1 MNTVAKTRRAVITGL
16 AIAVATALLTPA
28 PAFASPVGQN
38 QTVAFSQA
46 MDLPAADYTVTGAL
60 NGTASLT
67 THLALSQSDVVS
79 AGWDDST
86 VRQGGAVNPVVTRQP
101 GAGTLTVEHTV
112 GFSGTVDVSGSSVP
126 IAFAPTVM
134 NASTPC
140 SLGADGDTATC
151 VAESADVTVVPPP
164 CPDIPGSTPDANAC
178 PLTPQVAAK
187 LRTTATFSVS
197 AVAATRSLNGL
208 TGPLDLGTGQPV
220 TDQVSVPCTTPVG
233 SPVMYGLSGLGLQGT
248 VHTVTELVWTVKV
261 SAPAVIP
268 VVVPYPPFTLP
279 GAPNITVYD
288 ATDTLATNDSGFAET
303 ASDVSYALGSAL
315 ANNVPPTVT
324 AAPTFTGDEG
334 SAIPFSAVAAGPCAA
349 GATFVW
355 SFSDG
360 GTAYGSPT
368 THVFADSGPF
378 SGMVAATDVTGLS
391 GTTTFG
397 VGVNNLPPAVIVAP
411 AGPTVA
417 WGRPLTLQAQA
428 TDPGAAE
435 QSTLTYAW
443 DFHDGSA
450 IVTGGP
456 SETHQWADPGT
467 AQVTV
472 TVCDRHGACTAKD
485 VSVTV
490 RARSTS
496 TSFTGDLT
504 ATYSAPVTYRGA
516 VIDEFGRPV
525 NGAAVA
531 FTTAGGAT
539 QLATATADGSGT
551 AAATVTET
559 LPSGSYPITAAFAG
573 DARYV
578 ASSSAAVSQTVTSM
592 ASAIVYT
599 GTLSSKPNAKIPLSA
614 TVTDVLGRPIANQTV
629 TFVIGSQTV
638 TAQTD
643 ANGVASTALKLT
655 LKPGTYPVSVSWAGI
670 AGRYAGAAWSG
681 SFKLNTK

>member
-1 MNTVAKTRRAVITGL
+1 MNTVAAVRRATITGL
-16 AIAVATALLTPA
+16 AIAVVTALLTPA

-60 NGTASLT
+60 NGSVSLT
-67 THLALSQSDVVS
+67 THLAFSQSDSVS
-79 AGWDDST
+79 VGWDDST
-86 VRQGGAVNPVVTRQP
+86 VRQGGAVNPQVTRQP

-151 VAESADVTVVPPP
+151 VAESGDVTVVPPP
-164 CPDIPGSTPDANAC
+164 CPDIPGSVPDANTC
-178 PLTPQVAAK
+178 PLNPQVAAK

-197 AVAATRSLNGL
+197 AVTATRSLNGQ
-208 TGPLDLGTGQPV
+208 TGSLDLGTGQPV

-233 SPVMYGLSGLGLQGT
+233 DPVTYALSGLGLQGT
-248 VHTVTELVWTVKV
+248 VHTVTELVWTVEV
-261 SAPAVIP
+261 SAPALIP
-268 VVVPYPPFTLP
+268 VVVPYPPFSLP

-288 ATDTLATNDSGFAET
+288 ATDTLATDDSGFAET
-303 ASDVSYALGSAL
+303 APDVAYALGSAM

-324 AAPTFTGDEG
+324 AAASYTGDEG
-334 SAIPFSAVAAGPCAA
+334 SAIPFSAAASGPCAA

-360 GTAYGSPT
+360 GTAYGNPT
-368 THVFADSGPF
+368 THVFTDSGPF
-378 SGMVAATDVTGLS
+378 SGMVTATDVTGLS

-397 VGVNNLPPAVIVAP
+397 VGVNNLPPAVIVTP
-411 AGPTVA
+411 ADPTVA

-467 AQVTV
+467 ALVTV
-472 TVCDRHGACTAKD
+472 TVCDRHGGCTGKD

-490 RARSTS
+490 RARTTS
-496 TSFTGDLT
+496 TSYTGDLT
-504 ATYSAPVTYRGA
+504 ATYSAPVTYRAA
-516 VIDEFGRPV
+516 VIDEFGRAV
-525 NGAAVA
+525 NGAPVA
-531 FTTAGGAT
+531 FTTGGGAT
-539 QLATATADGSGT
+539 LLATATTGGTGS
-551 AAATVTET
+551 AAATVTEA
-559 LPSGSYPITAAFAG
+559 LPGGSYPITAAYAG

-578 ASSSAAVSQTVTSM
+578 ASSSTAVMQTVTSM
-592 ASAIVYT
+592 ASSIAYT
-599 GTLSSKPNAKIPLSA
+599 GTLTSKPNARVPLSA

-638 TAQTD
+638 TAPTGAD
-643 ANGVASTALKLT
+643 GVAATTLKLM
-655 LKPGTYPVSVSWAGI
+655 LKPGTYPVTVSWTGI
-670 AGRYAGAAWSG
+670 AGRYAAATWTG

>member
-1 MNTVAKTRRAVITGL
+1 MNTVATARRAVITGL
-16 AIAVATALLTPA
+16 AIAVATALFTPA

-46 MDLPAADYTVTGAL
+46 MDLPATTYTVAGAL
-60 NGTASLT
+60 NGSVSLT
-67 THLALSQSDVVS
+67 SHLALSQSDVVS
-79 AGWDDST
+79 VGWDDST
-86 VRQGGAVNPVVTRQP
+86 VRQGGAVNPQVTRQP

-112 GFSGTVDVSGSSVP
+112 GFSGTVDVSGNSVP

-151 VAESADVTVVPPP
+151 VAESGDVTVVPPP
-164 CPDIPGSTPDANAC
+164 CPDIPGSAPDANTC
-178 PLTPQVAAK
+178 PLNPQVSAK

-197 AVAATRSLNGL
+197 AVAATRSLNGQ

-233 SPVMYGLSGLGLQGT
+233 SPVTYALSGLGLQGT

-261 SAPAVIP
+261 SAPVPIP
-268 VVVPYPPFTLP
+268 IVVPYPPFSLP

-288 ATDTLATNDSGFAET
+288 TTDTLATNDSGLAET
-303 ASDVSYALGSAL
+303 APDVAYALGSAM

-334 SAIPFSAVAAGPCAA
+334 SAIPFSAVATGPCAA

-368 THVFADSGPF
+368 THVFAESGPF
-378 SGMVAATDVTGLS
+378 SGMITASDVTGLS

-397 VGVNNLPPAVIVAP
+397 VGVTNLPPSVIVTP
-411 AGPTVA
+411 ADPTVA

-456 SETHQWADPGT
+456 SETHQWSDPGT

-472 TVCDRHGACTAKD
+472 TVCDKHAACTGKD

-490 RARSTS
+490 RQRTTS

-504 ATYSAPVTYRGA
+504 ATYSAPVAYRGA

-525 NGAAVA
+525 NGAAVT

-539 QLATATADGSGT
+539 LLATATTDGTGT
-551 AAATVTET
+551 AVATVPET

-573 DARYV
+573 DGRYV
-578 ASSSAAVSQTVTSM
+578 ASASAPVTQTVTSM
-592 ASAIVYT
+592 ASAIAYT
-599 GTLSSKPNAKIPLSA
+599 GTLSSKPNATIPLSA
-614 TVTDVLGRPIANQTV
+614 IVTDVAGHPIANRTV

-638 TAQTD
+638 TAQTGT
-643 ANGVASTALKLT
+643 NGVAGTALKLT
-655 LKPGTYPVSVSWAGI
+655 QKPGTYPVTVSWPGI
-670 AGRYAGAAWSG
+670 AGRYAAATWAG